1 MIRYQGNYT
10 EADTMK
16 AWNIML
22 ERYGGIW
29 NVFALDIRNEPHGV
43 ASWGNDNPA
52 TDFNKFCERAIDEL
66 QAK

>member
-1 MIRYQGNYT
+1 
-10 EADTMK
+10 MK